1 MKKLLLLTF
10 LLLFTFGFAQQ
21 NSKSNNAVIKNNEPS
36 ITLTSVSASP
46 NPLVTNTRI
55 TFNSSKNQ
63 LIQFS
68 VKSLLGKTVFQEQV
82 NSRTGINTIHFNRNN
97 ISKGM
102 YIYTLQSETEIIS
115 KRLVIK

>member
-21 NSKSNNAVIKNNEPS
+21 NNRGGLFINKSEPLA
-36 ITLTSVSASP
+36 TLTSISASP
-46 NPLVTNTRI
+46 NPLSIQTRI
-55 TFNSSKNQ
+55 TFKSSKDQ
-63 LIQFS
+63 TIHFT
-68 VKSLLGKTVFQEQV
+68 VKSLLGKTVYQEVV
-82 NSRTGINTIHFNRNN
+82 NSRKGPNTIRFERNN
-97 ISKGM
+97 ILKGM

>member
-21 NSKSNNAVIKNNEPS
+21 NNRSNAVIKNNKPS

-46 NPLVTNTRI
+46 NPLITNTRI
-55 TFNSSKNQ
+55 TFKSSKNQ
-63 LIQFS
+63 LVHFS
-68 VKSLLGKTVFQEQV
+68 VKSLLGKTVFQERV
-82 NSRTGINTIHFNRNN
+82 NSKTGINTIRFERNN

-102 YIYTLQSETEIIS
+102 YIYTLQSETEVIS

>member
-10 LLLFTFGFAQQ
+10 LFLFTFGFAQQ
-21 NSKSNNAVIKNNEPS
+21 NNRSTTVIKNSEPS
-36 ITLTSVSASP
+36 ITLTLVSASP

-55 TFNSSKNQ
+55 TFKSSKNQ
-63 LIQFS
+63 FINFS
-68 VKSLLGKTVFQEQV
+68 IKSLLGKIVFQEQV
-82 NSRTGINTIHFNRNN
+82 NSKTGINTIYFERNN

-102 YIYTLQSETEIIS
+102 YIYTLQSETEVIS